1 MEERILSMW
10 VANTR
15 KVRRGYD
22 IKSMSCSCGMEGR
35 TIFWG

>member
-15 KVRRGYD
+15 EVRRGYD
-22 IKSMSCSCGMEGR
+22 IKSMRVDVVEGR